1 MNLYALIEK
10 IGGKRERGKRKV
22 LKFCSHFTLINKDK
36 QKMKKKKFIY
46 IHMYGDQFK
55 LRVLI
60 SDLTTK

>member
-36 QKMKKKKFIY
+36 QKNEKKKNLYIY
-46 IHMYGDQFK
+46 ICMETNSSFAC
-55 LRVLI
+55 
-60 SDLTTK
+60 

>member
-36 QKMKKKKFIY
+36 QKMKKKNLYIY
-46 IHMYGDQFK
+46 ICMETNLSFAC
-55 LRVLI
+55 
-60 SDLTTK
+60 

>member
-36 QKMKKKKFIY
+36 QKMKKKNLYIY
-46 IHMYGDQFK
+46 ICMETNSSFAC
-55 LRVLI
+55 
-60 SDLTTK
+60 